1 MNDQRQEVEK
11 RLIDIRRKID
21 IYESNRNNLSRQ
33 IKEAKRRNLSRQL
46 NIVTDQLEDT
56 NKRLHGLWSEFWKLY
71 QYLRNND

>member
-1 MNDQRQEVEK
+1 MNDQRREVEK

-21 IYESNRNNLSRQ
+21 IYESNRNNLIRQ

-56 NKRLHGLWSEFWKLY
+56 NKRLQELWSEFWELY
-71 QYLRNND
+71 KYLRNDD

>member
-1 MNDQRQEVEK
+1 MNDQRREVEK

-56 NKRLHGLWSEFWKLY
+56 NKRLQGLWSEFWKLY
-71 QYLRNND
+71 KYLRNND